1 MPSDS
6 ALPPTD
12 HGSNASPAKRPRVNN
27 TEAAVKPS
35 TRDRVLTAFE
45 ELLIDG
51 GERSATLDAV
61 AAAASVSKG
70 GLLYHFGSKDALVEG
85 MIARLAVLVAADV
98 ASITTAEAGPIDHL
112 LRTSMATGGPL
123 DHALIATA
131 RLAQAADPRA
141 RNALKASNDAWFAA
155 VTDAIADDQALAR
168 TIMLISDGLAYS
180 SAYATGGATEDLSQD
195 DVNGVVELVHE
206 LIAMRAAKR

>member
-1 MPSDS
+1 MPSETAESRADQTS
-6 ALPPTD
+6 TGRQNVIVPATD
-12 HGSNASPAKRPRVNN
+12 
-27 TEAAVKPS
+27 TTAAAKPS
-35 TRDRVLTAFE
+35 TQDRILTAFE

-85 MIARLAVLVAADV
+85 MIARLAVLVGADV
-98 ASITTAEAGPIDHL
+98 ARITTAEAGPIDHL

-155 VTDAIADDQALAR
+155 VTAAIADDPALAR

-180 SAYATGGATEDLSQD
+180 SAYATGGATEDLSQA